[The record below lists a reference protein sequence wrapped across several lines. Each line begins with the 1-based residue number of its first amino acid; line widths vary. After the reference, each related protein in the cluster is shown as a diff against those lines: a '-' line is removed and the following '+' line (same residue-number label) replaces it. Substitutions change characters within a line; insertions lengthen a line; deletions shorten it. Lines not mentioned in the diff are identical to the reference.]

1 MIELEK
7 TYLAKF
13 LPDLKKCKSKEIIDI
28 YLPKSAKH
36 PVLRIRKNGDKF
48 EMTKKQPT
56 GEDKTIQEEQ
66 TIILTKEEFQEL
78 SSLEGKRVHKIR
90 FYFPYNGRTAE
101 IDVFQGDLKGL
112 VLVDFEFESE
122 QEKQAFE
129 KPDFCLVEVTQEE
142 FIAGGMLCGKTYK
155 DIEKNLQK
163 FGYKSLF

>member
-48 EMTKKQPT
+48 EMTKKQPI

-78 SSLEGKRVHKIR
+78 SSLEGKRIHKIR

>member
-1 MIELEK
+1 M
-7 TYLAKF
+7 
-13 LPDLKKCKSKEIIDI
+13 
-28 YLPKSAKH
+28 
-36 PVLRIRKNGDKF
+36 
-48 EMTKKQPT
+48 
-56 GEDKTIQEEQ
+56 
-66 TIILTKEEFQEL
+66 
-78 SSLEGKRVHKIR
+78 
-90 FYFPYNGRTAE
+90 
-101 IDVFQGDLKGL
+101 FQGDLKGL

>member
-7 TYLAKF
+7 TYLAKY

-48 EMTKKQPT
+48 EMTKKQPI

-78 SSLEGKRVHKIR
+78 SSLEGKRIHKIR

-142 FIAGGMLCGKTYK
+142 FIAGGMLCG
-155 DIEKNLQK
+155 
-163 FGYKSLF
+163 